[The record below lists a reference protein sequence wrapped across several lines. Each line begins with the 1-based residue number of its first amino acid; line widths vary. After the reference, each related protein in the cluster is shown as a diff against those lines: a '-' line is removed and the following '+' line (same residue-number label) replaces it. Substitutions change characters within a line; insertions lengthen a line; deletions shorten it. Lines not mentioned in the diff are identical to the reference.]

1 MLKQRLF
8 KMNGIVNVAFKIP
21 AWQCCRGDRNER
33 LGQTGGVRAMGK
45 ETDIVI
51 VSAVR
56 TAIGRFGGALKEVR
70 ASRLAAH
77 VMQEALRRAHDLNGD
92 LIDDIVLGDCIQA
105 SDEANTARTAALMAG
120 LPAQVPAFTVQRQC
134 SSSMQALVSGVQQI
148 RSGDSQIVL
157 VAGVES
163 MSSAPY
169 CLPGARWGMRL
180 MNHEITDAVWEIL
193 YSGSRV
199 LGEPMIM
206 GITAENL
213 AEKYGI
219 SRRDQDEVAVQSH
232 NRAEAAIIAGRFEDE
247 IVSFEV
253 PGPKGQTTIFEQDEH
268 PRFGLKMDDIAK
280 LKPAFKE
287 GGTVTAGNSSGLNDG
302 AAAAVVMTRRRAGEL
317 GLVPLARIVS
327 YAVVGVEP
335 HLMGYG
341 PVPSTRKA
349 LSKAGMSPKDI
360 GLVELNE
367 AFAAQYIACER
378 GLDLDR
384 SKTNVNGSGIGL
396 GHPIGCT
403 GLRILVSL
411 IHEMARRDVEAG
423 LATLCVGGGMGF
435 TTIVA
440 RD

>member
-1 MLKQRLF
+1 MS
-8 KMNGIVNVAFKIP
+8 
-21 AWQCCRGDRNER
+21 E
-33 LGQTGGVRAMGK
+33 
-45 ETDIVI
+45 ETDVVV

-77 VMQEALRRAHDLNGD
+77 VMREALRRARDLD
-92 LIDDIVLGDCIQA
+92 AALIDDIVLGDCIQS

-120 LPAQVPAFTVQRQC
+120 LPPEVPAFTVQRQC

-148 RSGDSQIVL
+148 RSGDSEIVL
-157 VAGVES
+157 VGGVES

-169 CLPGARWGMRL
+169 FLPGARWGMRL
-180 MNHEITDAVWEIL
+180 MNQEITDAVWEIL
-193 YSGSRV
+193 YSGSRL

-219 SRRDQDEVAVQSH
+219 SRRDQDEIALRSH
-232 NRAEAAIIAGRFEDE
+232 NNAEAAIITGRFKDE
-247 IVSFEV
+247 IVPFEV

-268 PRFGLKMDDIAK
+268 PRFGLKMDDLSR
-280 LKPAFKE
+280 LKPTFKE

-302 AAAAVVMTRRRAGEL
+302 AAAAILMTRRKAGEL
-317 GLVPLARIVS
+317 GLSPLARIVS
-327 YAVVGVEP
+327 HATAGVEP

-341 PVPSTRKA
+341 PVPSTWKA
-349 LSKAGMSPKDI
+349 LSKAGMSLKDI

-378 GLDLDR
+378 GLGFER

-411 IHEMARRDVEAG
+411 IYEMARRNVDVG
-423 LATLCVGGGMGF
+423 LASLCVGGGMGF

>member
-1 MLKQRLF
+1 MS
-8 KMNGIVNVAFKIP
+8 
-21 AWQCCRGDRNER
+21 
-33 LGQTGGVRAMGK
+33 K
-45 ETDIVI
+45 ETDVVI
-51 VSAVR
+51 VSAAR
-56 TAIGRFGGALKEVR
+56 TAIGKFGGALQKVR
-70 ASRLAAH
+70 ASRLAAD
-77 VMQEALRRAHDLNGD
+77 VMREALRRANDLDGA
-92 LIDDIVLGDCIQA
+92 LIDDIILGDCIQCW
-105 SDEANTARTAALMAG
+105 DEANTARTAALMAG

-148 RSGDSQIVL
+148 RCGDSQIVL

-169 CLPGARWGMRL
+169 YLSGARWGMRL
-180 MNHEITDAVWEIL
+180 MNGEITDAVWEML
-193 YSGSRV
+193 YSGSRL

-219 SRRDQDEVAVQSH
+219 SRRDQDEIALQSH
-232 NRAEAAIIAGRFEDE
+232 NRAEAAIKAGRFKDE
-247 IVSFEV
+247 IVPFEV
-253 PGPKGQTTIFEQDEH
+253 PGSKGQATIFDQDEH
-268 PRFGLKMDDIAK
+268 TRFGISMADLAK

-287 GGTVTAGNSSGLNDG
+287 DGTVTAGNSSGLNDG
-302 AAAAVVMTRRRAGEL
+302 AAAAIVMSRERAVEL
-317 GLVPLARIVS
+317 DLVPLARIVS
-327 YAVVGVEP
+327 YAAAGVEP

-349 LSKAGMSPKDI
+349 LRKAGMELKDI
-360 GLVELNE
+360 GLIELNE

-396 GHPIGCT
+396 GHPVGCT
-403 GLRILVSL
+403 GLRIVVSL
-411 IHEMARRDVEAG
+411 IYEMARRDVDVG